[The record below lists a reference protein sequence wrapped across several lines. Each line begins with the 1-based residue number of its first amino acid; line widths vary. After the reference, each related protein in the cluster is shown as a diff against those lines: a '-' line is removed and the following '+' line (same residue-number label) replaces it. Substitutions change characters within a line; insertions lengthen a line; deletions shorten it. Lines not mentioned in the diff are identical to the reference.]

1 MMAEYVR
8 PDAVIEQ
15 LQESLDDGAGLCLLA
30 GAGLTI
36 SATGE
41 LANSWPELI
50 KRGAVACEENGR
62 RDLPWVD
69 RVAADV
75 GTGETWDMLAAAEKV
90 TYGLGGPTSPQFAKW
105 LRGTVGTLEPRH
117 FELLD
122 QVKRLASHPYVV
134 VVTTNYD
141 GLLAKHLDFERVT
154 WKDDEAVLVDAFSRH
169 VKAVIHIH
177 GYWMRPSSVVFGSAS
192 YAALSATKTA
202 FEGLE
207 KMLFANAVVTVGVG
221 AGITD
226 PTFKVL
232 LDWADQAL
240 KRARAIFYLH
250 VAGAKVPE
258 HPGIVCVPL
267 PSYAG
272 IAEFLQ
278 QIEVK
283 PWERPGDRPRRRRR
297 AAFGRHPGMDTR
309 SRRLRQAE
317 PGRGAGTAVHEHLQ
331 GSGRTSSDRRGNA
344 RCPRPGVDGVPPA
357 DDLASSRKRGMTA
370 RPPSGQGARGN
381 DAD

>member
-1 MMAEYVR
+1 M
-8 PDAVIEQ
+8 IEQ

-177 GYWMRPSSVVFGSAS
+177 GYWMRPSSGVFGSAS

-207 KMLFANAVVTVGVG
+207 KMLFANAVVTV
-221 AGITD
+221 
-226 PTFKVL
+226 
-232 LDWADQAL
+232 
-240 KRARAIFYLH
+240 
-250 VAGAKVPE
+250 
-258 HPGIVCVPL
+258 C
-267 PSYAG
+267 
-272 IAEFLQ
+272 
-278 QIEVK
+278 
-283 PWERPGDRPRRRRR
+283 PRRY
-297 AAFGRHPGMDTR
+297 
-309 SRRLRQAE
+309 
-317 PGRGAGTAVHEHLQ
+317 
-331 GSGRTSSDRRGNA
+331 N
-344 RCPRPGVDGVPPA
+344 
-357 DDLASSRKRGMTA
+357 
-370 RPPSGQGARGN
+370 
-381 DAD
+381 